1 MRDDGSVADLVI
13 VAGMSGAG
21 RSTASATLEDLGWFV
36 IDNVPAA
43 LVTRVAALAD
53 AAPEDRRRLA
63 VVIGRSGT
71 AEVPEMVSVI
81 RDLRAEGTSIQ
92 VLFLDASDE
101 VLIRRY
107 EGTRRRHP
115 LASRG
120 VEESIADE
128 RLLLEPVRE
137 RADLFID
144 TGELNTN
151 QLRTRIFDSF
161 GEGRGAEH
169 MQTSVVSFGYKYG
182 IPQDV
187 DLVFDCR
194 FLPNPYWVEELRPFS
209 GLDDKVRDYV
219 LGLPEAQAFLE
230 HVDGLLT
237 PILPSFVREGKT
249 YLTIAMGC
257 TGGRHRSVALAV
269 ALSDRL
275 NGEGHPVAVFH
286 RDVDR

>member
-1 MRDDGSVADLVI
+1 MRDDGGMADLVI

-115 LASRG
+115 LAAASVAGAIAQER
-120 VEESIADE
+120 ESLSELRELADV
-128 RLLLEPVRE
+128 LLETG
-137 RADLFID
+137 DL
-144 TGELNTN
+144 TSNELRRRIAE
-151 QLRTRIFDSF
+151 LFEASAGAPMMRTAI
-161 GEGRGAEH
+161 
-169 MQTSVVSFGYKYG
+169 VSFGYKFG
-182 IPQDV
+182 MPRDV
-187 DLVFDCR
+187 DIVFDCR
-194 FLPNPYWVEELRPFS
+194 FLPNPHWVEGLRSLS
-209 GLDDKVRDYV
+209 GLDEPVREFV
-219 LGLPEAQAFLE
+219 LGNHETVRFIDELVDMLAWQLPAFQ
-230 HVDGLLT
+230 
-237 PILPSFVREGKT
+237 REGKS
-249 YLTIAMGC
+249 YLSVAFGC
-257 TGGRHRSVALAV
+257 TGGRHRSVAIAEEVARRLATGV
-269 ALSDRL
+269 
-275 NGEGHPVAVFH
+275 VVQH
-286 RDVDR
+286 RDVAR